1 MCTPPRLA
9 TTVGI
14 AVATTVDSIAARN
27 TESITP

>member
-1 MCTPPRLA
+1 MWTPPRLV

-27 TESITP
+27 TESMTP